1 MDLFDPPYNKRIDN
15 FWCKKTNHIPRNIDF
30 FLLIE
35 SNSGCDGKLPGR
47 DGEGCCTTS
56 NTCEI
61 GEGDCDS
68 DSECTGNLVCG
79 TDNCLSIFGHS
90 PSDFDCCIEGKTL
103 DQFFCI
109 SLSSICYT
117 SFLDSCY

>member
-1 MDLFDPPYNKRIDN
+1 MEFS
-15 FWCKKTNHIPRNIDF
+15 
-30 FLLIE
+30 LLIE

-56 NTCEI
+56 NTCKI

-90 PSDFDCCIEGKTL
+90 PSDFDCCEEGKKTL
-103 DQFFCI
+103 CMCTNHLFKKSRQFANPVC
-109 SLSSICYT
+109 C
-117 SFLDSCY
+117 FLVF